1 MSNPSQKL
9 SSRLALRAAA
19 TALVIVLALT
29 VATTPAAQA
38 QTFTVVHAFTG
49 GADGG
54 NPFAGL
60 TADRAGNFY
69 GTTAYGGHTGGNC
82 GGGVCGTVFKVARAG
97 NGWVLT
103 PLYAF
108 LGGSD
113 GMTPEARVVF
123 GPDGSLYGTT
133 SIYTVFNLKPPATR
147 PASVFSPWTE
157 KTLYEFSGG
166 SDGVFP
172 EGDLTFDQAGNVYGG
187 VFAGGGGPCYEG
199 CGNIYK
205 LSPSNGGWTETTVY
219 GFQGI
224 PDGSGPTAGVIFD
237 GEGNLYGTTFEGGTY
252 GYGTVFR
259 LRPSGSGWI
268 EDILHSFQSS
278 DGGYYPGAGLIW
290 DGAGNLYGST
300 TDGPGSSGVIFEL
313 SPSNGGWTYTVLAQI
328 PSSYEGG
335 PKAPLVM
342 DQAGNLYGTIDGYCE
357 YCWGAV
363 FKLTHGSGG
372 WTFTSLHDFTGGSDG
387 GHPYSNLVF
396 DANGNLYGTASNGGP
411 VNDKCQYQSCGI
423 VFEITP

>member
-1 MSNPSQKL
+1 
-9 SSRLALRAAA
+9 
-19 TALVIVLALT
+19 
-29 VATTPAAQA
+29 
-38 QTFTVVHAFTG
+38 
-49 GADGG
+49 
-54 NPFAGL
+54 
-60 TADRAGNFY
+60 
-69 GTTAYGGHTGGNC
+69 
-82 GGGVCGTVFKVARAG
+82 
-97 NGWVLT
+97 
-103 PLYAF
+103 
-108 LGGSD
+108 
-113 GMTPEARVVF
+113 
-123 GPDGSLYGTT
+123 PDGSLYGTT

-224 PDGSGPTAGVIFD
+224 PDGSGPAAGVIFD

-290 DGAGNLYGST
+290 DGAGNL
-300 TDGPGSSGVIFEL
+300 
-313 SPSNGGWTYTVLAQI
+313 
-328 PSSYEGG
+328 
-335 PKAPLVM
+335 
-342 DQAGNLYGTIDGYCE
+342 
-357 YCWGAV
+357 
-363 FKLTHGSGG
+363 
-372 WTFTSLHDFTGGSDG
+372 
-387 GHPYSNLVF
+387 
-396 DANGNLYGTASNGGP
+396 
-411 VNDKCQYQSCGI
+411 
-423 VFEITP
+423 